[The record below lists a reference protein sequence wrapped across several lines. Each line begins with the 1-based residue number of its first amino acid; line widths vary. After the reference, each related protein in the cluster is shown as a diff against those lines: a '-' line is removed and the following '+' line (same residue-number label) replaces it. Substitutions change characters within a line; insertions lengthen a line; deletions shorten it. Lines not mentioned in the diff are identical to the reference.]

1 MREFI
6 STLRDIVH
14 HRPVRR
20 VRREL
25 RTALPPDAMVVV
37 VGEDHS
43 DLLELGG
50 WQARCFPPT
59 EGRGNGA
66 LCYMSEIFRKVL
78 AACLDWSTMAL
89 RRVDNYQV
97 LAAKLGAVAPFPQL
111 SSKVVSLD
119 LPVCLKKR
127 DQVRQTLFDYEIRPS
142 IHWQEQ
148 GIVPG
153 RFWHS
158 HELVAGMLSLQCYQR
173 YGIDK
178 MQRMAQTFR
187 REAR

>member
-1 MREFI
+1 MVRTIALCSYAMI
-6 STLRDIVH
+6 SNYWVL
-14 HRPVRR
+14 
-20 VRREL
+20 
-25 RTALPPDAMVVV
+25 A
-37 VGEDHS
+37 
-43 DLLELGG
+43 
-50 WQARCFPPT
+50 WQALSVARVTKPSVLYPRIGLSGSFPPT

-66 LCYMSEIFRKVL
+66 LCYMSEIFRIVL

-89 RRVDNYQV
+89 RRVDNYRV

-111 SSKVVSLD
+111 SSKVFSLD
-119 LPVCLKKR
+119 LPVCLMKR
-127 DQVRQTLFDYEIRPS
+127 DQVRQTLFDYEIRAS

-158 HELVAGMLSLQCYQR
+158 HELVAGVPTIQCDQR

-178 MQRMAQTFR
+178 MQRVAQTFR